1 MGLSFMRID
10 QVVMSGDG
18 FYQSMA
24 YHAYGQLSLSSFVL
38 QCALC
43 LASIALAYGV
53 RHWALVRLRWQGPW
67 LRHVRSGIQTMGAA
81 VVTVLFLST
90 LFWGGQVLGLSAHDL
105 LVLWK
110 VLALTLWVLAIRV
123 GGWFFRHVLHPHEV
137 LRIFLHLFEWAAVAV
152 VVLTF
157 FGLFQPITAYI
168 QAIEFSIGEQVFK
181 GANIVTGVL
190 MGVVALTVAG
200 QIADVVDRLLQRY
213 ARQETIQG
221 NDALILTRL
230 FSMGIF
236 VLTLVGVLVSSGIDL
251 TTLAAFAG
259 AMGIGLGFGLQ
270 EFVVN
275 YVSGLYVLLER
286 ALKVG
291 DYVTIDK
298 ITGRVVQMSSRALVV
313 RDAVGTESLIPNS
326 SVIKGVLQNHTLSND
341 DFRVSFLLKIADVAD
356 YPRARELILQSLK
369 NAPRVLPDPAG
380 DVLIASVAAGEV
392 TLETSFWINDL
403 HNGHKGLISDLMF
416 DICMRFRSEGVLL
429 ASEEAELFASAKA
442 LTPKALGTEWLFR

>member
-1 MGLSFMRID
+1 MSLNFMRID
-10 QVVMSGDG
+10 EVVMSGDG

-24 YHAYGQLSLSSFVL
+24 YHAYASLPLTSFLL
-38 QCALC
+38 QCILC
-43 LASIALAYGV
+43 LTSIAAGYM
-53 RHWALVRLRWQGPW
+53 
-67 LRHVRSGIQTMGAA
+67 LRHSALLRMKVDGRWSHHLRTGIQTMGPALF
-81 VVTVLFLST
+81 VVLCLSS
-90 LFWGGQVLGLSAHDL
+90 LFWGGQALGMSASDL
-105 LVLWK
+105 MVIWR
-110 VLALTLWVLAIRV
+110 VLALTWWVLAIRV
-123 GGWFFRHVLHPHEV
+123 AGWFFRYVLHPHEV
-137 LRIFLHLFEWAAVAV
+137 LRIFLHLIEWAAVV
-152 VVLTF
+152 VAVLTF
-157 FGLFQPITAYI
+157 FGLFQPLTNHV

-181 GANIVTGVL
+181 GANIVTGLL

-200 QIADVVDRLLQRY
+200 QIADLVARLLQRY

-236 VLTLVGVLVSSGIDL
+236 TFTLIGVLVSSGVNL

-298 ITGRVVQMSSRALVV
+298 ITGRVVKMSSRALVI

-341 DFRVSFLLKIADVAD
+341 DFRVSFLLKIGDIAD

-369 NAPRVLPDPAG
+369 TSHRVLVDPPS
-380 DVLIASVAAGEV
+380 DVLIAAVAASEV
-392 TLETSFWINDL
+392 TVETSFWINDL
-403 HNGHKGLISDLMF
+403 HNGQKGLVSDLLF
-416 DICMRFRSEGVLL
+416 DICMRFRADGVGL
-429 ASEEAELFASAKA
+429 ATDGPEVLKPAVIKTFSQLA
-442 LTPKALGTEWLFR
+442 

>member
-1 MGLSFMRID
+1 MSLSFMRID

-24 YHAYGQLSLSSFVL
+24 YHAYLNLTLPNFVA
-38 QCALC
+38 QCTLC
-43 LASIALAYGV
+43 VLSIAAAY
-53 RHWALVRLRWQGPW
+53 LLRWRL
-67 LRHVRSGIQTMGAA
+67 LRRMAVGGTKFRQLGMAGLQTMGPAVFAA
-81 VVTVLFLST
+81 SCMAAFLGAG
-90 LFWGGQVLGLSAHDL
+90 LLWGWAALDL

-110 VLALTLWVLAIRV
+110 VLSLTLWVLAIRV
-123 GGWFFRHVLHPHEV
+123 AGWFFRHVLHPHEV
-137 LRIFLHLFEWAAVAV
+137 LRIFLHMIEWSVVLVA
-152 VVLTF
+152 VLTF
-157 FGLFQPITAYI
+157 FGLFQPITTFI
-168 QAIEFSIGEQVFK
+168 QTIEFSIGEQVFK
-181 GANIVTGVL
+181 GVNIATGL
-190 MGVVALTVAG
+190 IMGVVALTVAG
-200 QIADVVDRLLQRY
+200 QIADLVARLLQRY

-236 VLTLVGVLVSSGIDL
+236 MFTLIGVLVSSGVDL

-275 YVSGLYVLLER
+275 FFSGLYVLLER

-298 ITGRVVQMSSRALVV
+298 ITGRVVQMSSRALVI

-341 DFRVSFLLKIADVAD
+341 DFRVSFLLKIGDIAD
-356 YPRARELILQSLK
+356 YPLARELILQSLK
-369 NAPRVLPDPAG
+369 TSPRVLVEPTG
-380 DVLIASVAAGEV
+380 EVLIAAVAASEV

-403 HNGHKGLISDLMF
+403 HNGHKGLVSELLF
-416 DICMRFRSEGVLL
+416 DICMRFRAEGVGL
-429 ASEEAELFASAKA
+429 AAEGGVSATASLMNSAPR
-442 LTPKALGTEWLFR
+442 LN

>member
-1 MGLSFMRID
+1 MSLSFMRID

-24 YHAYGQLSLSSFVL
+24 YHAYLNLALPNFVA

-43 LASIALAYGV
+43 VLSIAAAY
-53 RHWALVRLRWQGPW
+53 LLRWRL
-67 LRHVRSGIQTMGAA
+67 LRRMAVGGTKFRQLGMAGLQTMGPAVFAA
-81 VVTVLFLST
+81 SCMAAFLGAG
-90 LFWGGQVLGLSAHDL
+90 LLWGWAALDL

-110 VLALTLWVLAIRV
+110 VLSLTLWVLAIRV
-123 GGWFFRHVLHPHEV
+123 AGWFFRHVLHPHEV
-137 LRIFLHLFEWAAVAV
+137 LRIFLHMIEWSVVLVA
-152 VVLTF
+152 VLTF
-157 FGLFQPITAYI
+157 FGLFQPITTFI
-168 QAIEFSIGEQVFK
+168 QTIEFSIGEQVFK
-181 GANIVTGVL
+181 GVNIATGL
-190 MGVVALTVAG
+190 IMGVVALTVAG
-200 QIADVVDRLLQRY
+200 QIADLVARLLQRY
-213 ARQETIQG
+213 ARQETLQG

-236 VLTLVGVLVSSGIDL
+236 MFTLIGVLVSSGVDL

-275 YVSGLYVLLER
+275 FFSGLYVLLER

-298 ITGRVVQMSSRALVV
+298 ITGRVVQMSSRALVI

-341 DFRVSFLLKIADVAD
+341 DFRVSFLLKIGDIAN
-356 YPRARELILQSLK
+356 YPLARELILQSLK
-369 NAPRVLPDPAG
+369 TSPRVLVEPTG
-380 DVLIASVAAGEV
+380 EVLIAAVAASEV

-403 HNGHKGLISDLMF
+403 HNGHKGLVSELLF
-416 DICMRFRSEGVLL
+416 DICMRFRAEGVGL
-429 ASEEAELFASAKA
+429 AAEGGVSATASLMNSAPR
-442 LTPKALGTEWLFR
+442 LN

>member
-1 MGLSFMRID
+1 MNFMRID

-24 YHAYGQLSLSSFVL
+24 FHAYQNMALAQFATQCFLSLL
-38 QCALC
+38 
-43 LASIALAYGV
+43 SIAIGYF
-53 RHWALVRLRWQGPW
+53 LVRQALFRTTPGPSTASR
-67 LRHVRSGIQTMGAA
+67 LMVAGLQTMGPA
-81 VVTVLFLST
+81 VVALTFMLMFLGVG
-90 LFWGGQVLGLSAHDL
+90 LLWGFSFLEM

-110 VLALTLWVLAIRV
+110 VLALMWWVLAIRAA
-123 GGWFFRHVLHPHEV
+123 GWFFRHVLHPHEV
-137 LRIFLHLFEWAAVAV
+137 LRIFLHLMEWSAVLV
-152 VVLTF
+152 LVLTF
-157 FGLFQPITAYI
+157 FGLFQPMTSFVV
-168 QAIEFSIGEQVFK
+168 AIEFSIGEQVFK
-181 GANIVTGVL
+181 GGNIVVGVI

-200 QIADVVDRLLQRY
+200 QIVNVVEHLLQRY
-213 ARQETIQG
+213 VRQQTIQG

-230 FSMGIF
+230 FSMSIF
-236 VLTLVGVLVSSGIDL
+236 LFTLVGVLVSSGVDV

-356 YPRARELILQSLK
+356 YPRARELILKSLE

-403 HNGHKGLISDLMF
+403 HNGHKGLTSDLMF
-416 DICMRFRSEGVLL
+416 DICMRFRSEGVPL
-429 ASEEAELFASAKA
+429 ASEGAGSLATIKPMTHKTAAVLS
-442 LTPKALGTEWLFR
+442 

>member
-1 MGLSFMRID
+1 MSLSFMRID

-24 YHAYGQLSLSSFVL
+24 YHAYLNLALPNFVA

-43 LASIALAYGV
+43 VLSIAAAY
-53 RHWALVRLRWQGPW
+53 LLRWRL
-67 LRHVRSGIQTMGAA
+67 LRRMAVGGTKFGQLGMAGLQTMGPAVFAA
-81 VVTVLFLST
+81 SCMAAFLGAG
-90 LFWGGQVLGLSAHDL
+90 LLWGWAALDL

-110 VLALTLWVLAIRV
+110 VLSLTLWVLAIRV
-123 GGWFFRHVLHPHEV
+123 AGWFFRHVLHPHEV
-137 LRIFLHLFEWAAVAV
+137 LRIFLHMIEWSVVLVA
-152 VVLTF
+152 VLTF
-157 FGLFQPITAYI
+157 FGLFQPITTFI
-168 QAIEFSIGEQVFK
+168 QTIEFSIGEQVFK
-181 GANIVTGVL
+181 GVNIATGL
-190 MGVVALTVAG
+190 IMGVVALTVAG
-200 QIADVVDRLLQRY
+200 QIADLVARLLQRY

-236 VLTLVGVLVSSGIDL
+236 MFTLIGVLVSSGVDL

-275 YVSGLYVLLER
+275 FFSGLYVLLER

-298 ITGRVVQMSSRALVV
+298 ITGRVVQMSSRALVI

-341 DFRVSFLLKIADVAD
+341 DFRVSFLLKIGDIAD
-356 YPRARELILQSLK
+356 YPLARELILQSLK
-369 NAPRVLPDPAG
+369 TSPRVLVEPTG
-380 DVLIASVAAGEV
+380 EVLIAAVAASEV

-403 HNGHKGLISDLMF
+403 HNGHKGLVSELLF
-416 DICMRFRSEGVLL
+416 DICMRFRAEGVGL
-429 ASEEAELFASAKA
+429 AAEGGVSATASLMNSAPR
-442 LTPKALGTEWLFR
+442 LN

>member
-1 MGLSFMRID
+1 MSLSFMRID

-24 YHAYGQLSLSSFVL
+24 YHAYLNLALPNFVA

-43 LASIALAYGV
+43 VLSIAAAY
-53 RHWALVRLRWQGPW
+53 LLRWRL
-67 LRHVRSGIQTMGAA
+67 LRRMAVGGTKFRQLGMAGLQTMGPAVFAA
-81 VVTVLFLST
+81 SCMAAFLGAG
-90 LFWGGQVLGLSAHDL
+90 LLWGWAALDL

-110 VLALTLWVLAIRV
+110 VLSLTLWVLAIRV
-123 GGWFFRHVLHPHEV
+123 AGWFFRHVLHPHEV
-137 LRIFLHLFEWAAVAV
+137 LRIFLHMIEWSVVLVA
-152 VVLTF
+152 VLTF
-157 FGLFQPITAYI
+157 FGLFQPITTFI
-168 QAIEFSIGEQVFK
+168 QTIEFSIGEQVFK
-181 GANIVTGVL
+181 GVNIATGL
-190 MGVVALTVAG
+190 IMGVVALTVAG
-200 QIADVVDRLLQRY
+200 QIADLVARLLQRY

-236 VLTLVGVLVSSGIDL
+236 MFTLIGVLVSSGVDL

-259 AMGIGLGFGLQ
+259 AMGLGLGFGLQ

-275 YVSGLYVLLER
+275 FFSGLYVLLER

-298 ITGRVVQMSSRALVV
+298 ITGRVVQMSSRALVI

-341 DFRVSFLLKIADVAD
+341 DFRVSFLLKIGDIAD
-356 YPRARELILQSLK
+356 YPLARELILQSLK
-369 NAPRVLPDPAG
+369 TSPRVLVEPTG
-380 DVLIASVAAGEV
+380 EVLIAAVAASEV

-403 HNGHKGLISDLMF
+403 HNGHKGLVSELLF
-416 DICMRFRSEGVLL
+416 DICMRFRAEGVGL
-429 ASEEAELFASAKA
+429 AAEGGVSATASLMNSAPR
-442 LTPKALGTEWLFR
+442 LN

>member
-1 MGLSFMRID
+1 MSLNFMRID
-10 QVVMSGDG
+10 EVVMSGDG

-24 YHAYGQLSLSSFVL
+24 YHAYASLPLTSFLLQCILCLTSIAAGFMLRHSALLRMKVNGRWSRHLRTGIKTMGPALFVVLCLSS
-38 QCALC
+38 
-43 LASIALAYGV
+43 
-53 RHWALVRLRWQGPW
+53 
-67 LRHVRSGIQTMGAA
+67 
-81 VVTVLFLST
+81 
-90 LFWGGQVLGLSAHDL
+90 LFWGGQALGMSASDL
-105 LVLWK
+105 MVIWK
-110 VLALTLWVLAIRV
+110 VLALTWWVLAIRV
-123 GGWFFRHVLHPHEV
+123 AGWFFRYVLHPHEV
-137 LRIFLHLFEWAAVAV
+137 LRIFLHLIEWAAVV
-152 VVLTF
+152 VAVLTF
-157 FGLFQPITAYI
+157 FGLFQPLTNHV

-181 GANIVTGVL
+181 GANIVTGLL

-200 QIADVVDRLLQRY
+200 QIADLVARLLQRY

-236 VLTLVGVLVSSGIDL
+236 TFTLIGVLVSSGVNL

-291 DYVTIDK
+291 DYVTVDK
-298 ITGRVVQMSSRALVV
+298 ITGRVVQMSSRALVI

-341 DFRVSFLLKIADVAD
+341 DFRVSFLLKIGDIAD

-369 NAPRVLPDPAG
+369 TSPRVLVDPPS
-380 DVLIASVAAGEV
+380 DVLIAAVAASEV

-403 HNGHKGLISDLMF
+403 HNGQKGLVSDLLF
-416 DICMRFRSEGVLL
+416 DICMRFRADGVGL
-429 ASEEAELFASAKA
+429 AADGAEA
-442 LTPKALGTEWLFR
+442 PKPAVMKTVSQLA

>member
-1 MGLSFMRID
+1 MSLNFMRID
-10 QVVMSGDG
+10 EVVMSGDG

-24 YHAYGQLSLSSFVL
+24 YHAYASLPLTSFLLQCILCLTSIAAGFMLRHSALLRMKVSGRWSRHLRTGIKTMGPALFVVLCLSS
-38 QCALC
+38 
-43 LASIALAYGV
+43 
-53 RHWALVRLRWQGPW
+53 
-67 LRHVRSGIQTMGAA
+67 
-81 VVTVLFLST
+81 
-90 LFWGGQVLGLSAHDL
+90 LFWGGQALGMSASDL
-105 LVLWK
+105 MVIWK
-110 VLALTLWVLAIRV
+110 VLALTWWVLAIRV
-123 GGWFFRHVLHPHEV
+123 AGWFFRYVLHPHEV
-137 LRIFLHLFEWAAVAV
+137 LRIFLHLIEWAAVV
-152 VVLTF
+152 VAVLTF
-157 FGLFQPITAYI
+157 FGLFQPLTNHV

-181 GANIVTGVL
+181 GANIVTGLL

-200 QIADVVDRLLQRY
+200 QIADLVARLLQRY

-236 VLTLVGVLVSSGIDL
+236 TFTLIGVLVSSGVNL

-291 DYVTIDK
+291 DYVTVDK
-298 ITGRVVQMSSRALVV
+298 ITGRVVQMSSRALVI

-341 DFRVSFLLKIADVAD
+341 DFRVSFLLKIGDIAD

-369 NAPRVLPDPAG
+369 TSPRVLVDPPS
-380 DVLIASVAAGEV
+380 DVLIAAVAASEV

-403 HNGHKGLISDLMF
+403 HNGQKGLVSDLLF
-416 DICMRFRSEGVLL
+416 DICMRFRADGVGL
-429 ASEEAELFASAKA
+429 AADGAEA
-442 LTPKALGTEWLFR
+442 PKPAVMKTVSQLA

>member
-10 QVVMSGDG
+10 QVLMSGDG

-24 YHAYGQLSLSSFVL
+24 YHAYLRLALPNFVA
-38 QCALC
+38 QCTLC
-43 LASIALAYGV
+43 VLSIAAAY
-53 RHWALVRLRWQGPW
+53 LLRWRWLSRMLVGGTKLRQLGMACLQTIGPAVFAATSMAA
-67 LRHVRSGIQTMGAA
+67 LLGAGLLWGWA
-81 VVTVLFLST
+81 V
-90 LFWGGQVLGLSAHDL
+90 HDL
-105 LVLWK
+105 LVLWE
-110 VLALTLWVLAIRV
+110 VLSLTLWVLAIRV
-123 GGWFFRHVLHPHEV
+123 AGWFFRHVLHPHEV
-137 LRIFLHLFEWAAVAV
+137 LRIFLHMIEWSVVWV
-152 VVLTF
+152 VVLSF
-157 FGLFQPITAYI
+157 FGLFQPLTAFI
-168 QAIEFSIGEQVFK
+168 QTIEFSIGEQVFK
-181 GANIVTGVL
+181 GANIATGL
-190 MGVVALTVAG
+190 IMGVVALTVAG
-200 QIADVVDRLLQRY
+200 QIADLVARLLQRY

-236 VLTLVGVLVSSGIDL
+236 MFTLVGVLVSSGVDM

-275 YVSGLYVLLER
+275 YVSGLYVMLER

-298 ITGRVVQMSSRALVV
+298 ITGRVVQMSSRALVI

-341 DFRVSFLLKIADVAD
+341 DFRVSFLLKTGDVAD
-356 YPRARELILQSLK
+356 YPLAQKLILQSLK
-369 NAPRVLPDPAG
+369 TSPRVLVDPPS
-380 DVLIASVAAGEV
+380 DVLIAAVAASEV

-403 HNGHKGLISDLMF
+403 HNGHKGLVSELLF
-416 DICMRFRSEGVLL
+416 DICMRFRAEAVGLAAEGCVSAT
-429 ASEEAELFASAKA
+429 ASLMNSAPR
-442 LTPKALGTEWLFR
+442 LN

>member
-1 MGLSFMRID
+1 MSLSFMRID

-24 YHAYGQLSLSSFVL
+24 YHAYLHLALPNFVV
-38 QCALC
+38 QCTLC
-43 LASIALAYGV
+43 LLSIAGAY
-53 RHWALVRLRWQGPW
+53 LLRWRL
-67 LRHVRSGIQTMGAA
+67 LRRMALGEGQFRRLWMAGLQTMGPAVFASTCMAA
-81 VVTVLFLST
+81 LLGAGLLWGWTVL
-90 LFWGGQVLGLSAHDL
+90 DL

-110 VLALTLWVLAIRV
+110 VLSLTLWVLAIRV
-123 GGWFFRHVLHPHEV
+123 AGWFFRHVLHPHEV
-137 LRIFLHLFEWAAVAV
+137 LRIFLHMIEWSVVVVA
-152 VVLTF
+152 VLTF
-157 FGLFQPITAYI
+157 FGLFQPITAFI
-168 QAIEFSIGEQVFK
+168 QTIEFSVGEQVFK
-181 GANIVTGVL
+181 GANIATGL
-190 MGVVALTVAG
+190 IMGVVALTVAG
-200 QIADVVDRLLQRY
+200 QIADLVARLLQRY
-213 ARQETIQG
+213 ASQETIQG

-236 VLTLVGVLVSSGIDL
+236 TFTLIGVLVSSGVNL

-291 DYVTIDK
+291 DYVTVDK
-298 ITGRVVQMSSRALVV
+298 ITGRVVQMSSRALVI

-341 DFRVSFLLKIADVAD
+341 DFRVSFLLKIGDIAD

-369 NAPRVLPDPAG
+369 TSPRVLVDPPR
-380 DVLIASVAAGEV
+380 DVLIAAVAASEV

-403 HNGHKGLISDLMF
+403 HNGQKGLVSDLLF
-416 DICMRFRSEGVLL
+416 DICMRFRADGVGL
-429 ASEEAELFASAKA
+429 AADGAEVLKPAVMKTVSQLA
-442 LTPKALGTEWLFR
+442 

>member
-1 MGLSFMRID
+1 MSLSFMRID

-24 YHAYGQLSLSSFVL
+24 YHAYLNLALPNFVA

-43 LASIALAYGV
+43 VLSIAAAY
-53 RHWALVRLRWQGPW
+53 LLRWRL
-67 LRHVRSGIQTMGAA
+67 LRQMAVGGTKFRQLGMAGLQTMGPAVFAA
-81 VVTVLFLST
+81 SCMAAFL
-90 LFWGGQVLGLSAHDL
+90 GAGLLCGWAALDL

-110 VLALTLWVLAIRV
+110 VLSLTLWVLAIRV
-123 GGWFFRHVLHPHEV
+123 AGWFFRHVLHPHEV
-137 LRIFLHLFEWAAVAV
+137 LRIFLHMIEWSVVLVA
-152 VVLTF
+152 VLTF
-157 FGLFQPITAYI
+157 FGLFQPITTFI
-168 QAIEFSIGEQVFK
+168 QTIEFSIGEQVFK
-181 GANIVTGVL
+181 GVNIATGL
-190 MGVVALTVAG
+190 IMGVVALTVAG
-200 QIADVVDRLLQRY
+200 QIADLVARLLQRY

-236 VLTLVGVLVSSGIDL
+236 MFTLIGVLVSSGVDL

-275 YVSGLYVLLER
+275 FFSGLYVLLER

-298 ITGRVVQMSSRALVV
+298 ITGRVVQMSSRALVI

-341 DFRVSFLLKIADVAD
+341 DFRVSFLLKIGDIAD
-356 YPRARELILQSLK
+356 YPLARELILQSLK
-369 NAPRVLPDPAG
+369 TSPRVLVEPTG
-380 DVLIASVAAGEV
+380 EVLIAAVAASEV

-403 HNGHKGLISDLMF
+403 HNGHKGLVSELLF
-416 DICMRFRSEGVLL
+416 DICMRFRAEGVGL
-429 ASEEAELFASAKA
+429 AAEGGVSATASLMNSAPR
-442 LTPKALGTEWLFR
+442 LN

>member
-1 MGLSFMRID
+1 MSLSFMRID

-24 YHAYGQLSLSSFVL
+24 YHAYLNLALPNFVA

-43 LASIALAYGV
+43 VLSIAAAY
-53 RHWALVRLRWQGPW
+53 LLRWRL
-67 LRHVRSGIQTMGAA
+67 LRRMAVGGTKFRQLGMAGLQTMGPAVFAA
-81 VVTVLFLST
+81 SCMAAFLGAG
-90 LFWGGQVLGLSAHDL
+90 LLWGWAALDL

-110 VLALTLWVLAIRV
+110 VLSLTLWVLAIRV
-123 GGWFFRHVLHPHEV
+123 AGWFFRHVLHPHEV
-137 LRIFLHLFEWAAVAV
+137 LRIFLHMIEWSVVLVA
-152 VVLTF
+152 VLTF
-157 FGLFQPITAYI
+157 FGLFQPITTFI
-168 QAIEFSIGEQVFK
+168 QTIEFSIGEQVFK
-181 GANIVTGVL
+181 GVNIATGL
-190 MGVVALTVAG
+190 IMGVVALTVAG
-200 QIADVVDRLLQRY
+200 QIADLVARLLQRY

-236 VLTLVGVLVSSGIDL
+236 MFTLIGVLVSSGVDL

-275 YVSGLYVLLER
+275 FFSGLYVLLER

-298 ITGRVVQMSSRALVV
+298 ITGRVVQMSSRALVI

-341 DFRVSFLLKIADVAD
+341 DFRVSFLLKIGDIAD
-356 YPRARELILQSLK
+356 YPLARELILQSLK
-369 NAPRVLPDPAG
+369 TSPRVLVEPTG
-380 DVLIASVAAGEV
+380 EVLIAAVAASEV

-403 HNGHKGLISDLMF
+403 HNGHKGLVSELLF
-416 DICMRFRSEGVLL
+416 DICMRFRAEGVGL
-429 ASEEAELFASAKA
+429 AAEGGVSATASLMNSAPR
-442 LTPKALGTEWLFR
+442 LN

>member
-1 MGLSFMRID
+1 MSLSFMRID

-24 YHAYGQLSLSSFVL
+24 YHAYLNLALPNFVA

-43 LASIALAYGV
+43 VLSIAAAY
-53 RHWALVRLRWQGPW
+53 LLRWRL
-67 LRHVRSGIQTMGAA
+67 LRRMAVGGTKFRQLGMAGLQTMGPAVFAA
-81 VVTVLFLST
+81 SCMAAFL
-90 LFWGGQVLGLSAHDL
+90 GAGLLCGWAALDL

-110 VLALTLWVLAIRV
+110 VLSLTLWVLAIRV
-123 GGWFFRHVLHPHEV
+123 AGWFFRHVLHPHEV
-137 LRIFLHLFEWAAVAV
+137 LRIFLHMIEWSVVLVA
-152 VVLTF
+152 VLTF
-157 FGLFQPITAYI
+157 FGLFQPITTFI
-168 QAIEFSIGEQVFK
+168 QTIEFSIGEQVFK
-181 GANIVTGVL
+181 GVNIATGL
-190 MGVVALTVAG
+190 IMGVVALTVAG
-200 QIADVVDRLLQRY
+200 QIADLVARLLQRY

-236 VLTLVGVLVSSGIDL
+236 MFTLIGVLVSSGVDL

-275 YVSGLYVLLER
+275 FFSGLYVLLER

-298 ITGRVVQMSSRALVV
+298 ITGRVVQMSSRALVI

-341 DFRVSFLLKIADVAD
+341 DFRVSFLLKIGDIAD
-356 YPRARELILQSLK
+356 YPLARELILQSLK
-369 NAPRVLPDPAG
+369 TSPRVLVEPTG
-380 DVLIASVAAGEV
+380 EVLIAAVAASEV

-403 HNGHKGLISDLMF
+403 HNGHKGLVSELLF
-416 DICMRFRSEGVLL
+416 DICMRFRAEGVGL
-429 ASEEAELFASAKA
+429 AAEGGVSATASLMNSAPR
-442 LTPKALGTEWLFR
+442 LN

>member
-1 MGLSFMRID
+1 MSLSFMRID

-24 YHAYGQLSLSSFVL
+24 YHAYLNLALPNFVAQCTLCVLSIVV
-38 QCALC
+38 
-43 LASIALAYGV
+43 AY
-53 RHWALVRLRWQGPW
+53 LLRWRMLGRMAMGSTKISKLW
-67 LRHVRSGIQTMGAA
+67 IAGLQTMGPALFVATCLAA
-81 VVTVLFLST
+81 FFAAGFL
-90 LFWGGQVLGLSAHDL
+90 WGWTAQDL

-110 VLALTLWVLAIRV
+110 VLSLTLWVLAIRV
-123 GGWFFRHVLHPHEV
+123 AGWFFRHVLQPHEV
-137 LRIFLHLFEWAAVAV
+137 LRIFLHMIEWSAVLVA
-152 VVLTF
+152 VLTF
-157 FGLFQPITAYI
+157 FGLFQPITAFI
-168 QAIEFSIGEQVFK
+168 QAIEFSVGEQVFK
-181 GANIVTGVL
+181 GANIASGL
-190 MGVVALTVAG
+190 IMGIVALTVAG
-200 QIADVVDRLLQRY
+200 QIADLVARLLQRY

-236 VLTLVGVLVSSGIDL
+236 MFTLIGVLVSSGVDM

-291 DYVTIDK
+291 DYVTIDN
-298 ITGRVVQMSSRALVV
+298 ITGRVMQMSSRALVV

-341 DFRVSFLLKIADVAD
+341 DFRVSFRIKIGDVAD

-369 NAPRVLPDPAG
+369 KSPRVLADPVG
-380 DVLIASVAAGEV
+380 DVLISSVAASEV
-392 TLETSFWINDL
+392 TLEISFWINDL
-403 HNGHKGLISDLMF
+403 RNGHMGLVSDLLF
-416 DICMRFRSEGVLL
+416 DICMRFRTEGVDL
-429 ASEEAELFASAKA
+429 AADGAQDPHLSVTK
-442 LTPKALGTEWLFR
+442 TVPQLG

>member
-1 MGLSFMRID
+1 MAMNFMKID

-18 FYQSMA
+18 FFQSMA
-24 YHAYGQLSLSSFVL
+24 YHAYQSLPLGSFALQCLLCVLSIATGYAVRRWVQARLTVRGPWSAYGYHAVQVMGPAVVAVWCLSSFF
-38 QCALC
+38 
-43 LASIALAYGV
+43 
-53 RHWALVRLRWQGPW
+53 
-67 LRHVRSGIQTMGAA
+67 GAA
-81 VVTVLFLST
+81 WLY
-90 LFWGGQVLGLSAHDL
+90 GLNAHEL
-105 LVLWK
+105 MVLWK
-110 VLALTLWVLAIRV
+110 VLSLTLWVLVIRTA
-123 GGWFFRHVLHPHEV
+123 GWFFRYVLHPHEV
-137 LRIFLHLFEWAAVAV
+137 LRIFLHLIEWAAVV
-152 VVLTF
+152 VAVLTF
-157 FGLFQPITAYI
+157 FGLFQPLTNHV

-181 GANIVTGVL
+181 GANIVTGLL

-200 QIADVVDRLLQRY
+200 QIADLVARMLQRY

-236 VLTLVGVLVSSGIDL
+236 TFTLIGVLVSSGVNL

-298 ITGRVVQMSSRALVV
+298 ITGRVVQMSSRALVI

-341 DFRVSFLLKIADVAD
+341 DFRVSFLLKIGDIAD

-369 NAPRVLPDPAG
+369 TSPRVLVEPPS
-380 DVLIASVAAGEV
+380 DVLIAAVAASEV

-403 HNGHKGLISDLMF
+403 HNGQKGLVSDLLF
-416 DICMRFRSEGVLL
+416 DICMRFRADGVGL
-429 ASEEAELFASAKA
+429 ATDGLDVSKPAVIKTFSQLA
-442 LTPKALGTEWLFR
+442 

>member
-1 MGLSFMRID
+1 MSLSFMRID

-24 YHAYGQLSLSSFVL
+24 YHAYLNLALPNFVA

-43 LASIALAYGV
+43 VLSIATAY
-53 RHWALVRLRWQGPW
+53 LLRWRL
-67 LRHVRSGIQTMGAA
+67 LRRMAVGGTKFRQLGMAGLQTMGPAVFAA
-81 VVTVLFLST
+81 SCMAAFL
-90 LFWGGQVLGLSAHDL
+90 GAGLLCGWAALDL

-110 VLALTLWVLAIRV
+110 VLSLTLWVLAIRV
-123 GGWFFRHVLHPHEV
+123 AGWFFRHVLHPHEV
-137 LRIFLHLFEWAAVAV
+137 LRIFLHMIEWSVVLVA
-152 VVLTF
+152 VLTF
-157 FGLFQPITAYI
+157 FGLFQPITTFI
-168 QAIEFSIGEQVFK
+168 QTIEFSIGEQVFK
-181 GANIVTGVL
+181 GVNIATGL
-190 MGVVALTVAG
+190 IMGVVALTVAG
-200 QIADVVDRLLQRY
+200 QIADLVARLLQRY

-236 VLTLVGVLVSSGIDL
+236 MFTLIGVLVSSGVDL

-275 YVSGLYVLLER
+275 FFSGLYVLLER

-298 ITGRVVQMSSRALVV
+298 ITGRVVQMSSRALVI

-341 DFRVSFLLKIADVAD
+341 DFRVSFLLKIGDIAD
-356 YPRARELILQSLK
+356 YPLARELILQSLK
-369 NAPRVLPDPAG
+369 TSPRVLVEPTG
-380 DVLIASVAAGEV
+380 EVLIAAVAASEV

-403 HNGHKGLISDLMF
+403 HNGHKGLVSELLF
-416 DICMRFRSEGVLL
+416 DICMRFRAEGVGL
-429 ASEEAELFASAKA
+429 AAEGGVSATASLMNSAPR
-442 LTPKALGTEWLFR
+442 LN